1 MIDCEV
7 IFMPISPVLDRCIL
21 FHGLNDHDTASALAF
36 FHAREHSYSR
46 GESLRRPGDPVKSFG
61 LVLEGQVHVL
71 MDDFEGNRMLMSS
84 VQPGNTF
91 AESLCYLG
99 LESQIQIE
107 AVTNSRILLMD
118 TISLKQPARILS
130 VLDQELFRRFTA
142 MLAQRTLALN
152 NRIQTLSKLTI
163 RQKVI
168 TLLSEYKSVTGE
180 PDILLPFN
188 REAMAIYLG
197 VNQNALSRE
206 LSKMRDDGIITFNG
220 SHFTILKG

>member
-71 MDDFEGNRMLMSS
+71 MDDFEGNRMLMAS

-99 LESQIQIE
+99 LESQIQIDITE
-107 AVTNSRILLMD
+107 TAGECPVRFRSGTVQAFYRHAC
-118 TISLKQPARILS
+118 PAYARA
-130 VLDQELFRRFTA
+130 E
-142 MLAQRTLALN
+142 
-152 NRIQTLSKLTI
+152 
-163 RQKVI
+163 
-168 TLLSEYKSVTGE
+168 
-180 PDILLPFN
+180 
-188 REAMAIYLG
+188 
-197 VNQNALSRE
+197 
-206 LSKMRDDGIITFNG
+206 
-220 SHFTILKG
+220 